1 MNLREIR
8 KEKGMTQGQLSEMSS
23 IHQNTISRYE
33 TGIREPR
40 LKDAKALARALGC
53 TVDELIGDP
62 EDRAPER

>member
-8 KEKGMTQGQLSEMSS
+8 KEKGLTQTELAKRTYLTNRA
-23 IHQNTISRYE
+23 ICNYE
-33 TGIREPR
+33 AGIREPR